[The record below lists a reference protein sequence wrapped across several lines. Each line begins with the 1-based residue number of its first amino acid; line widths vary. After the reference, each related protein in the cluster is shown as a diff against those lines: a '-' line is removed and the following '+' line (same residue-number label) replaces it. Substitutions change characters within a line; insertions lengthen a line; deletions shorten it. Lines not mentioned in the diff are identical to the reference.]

1 MLLQAIKIMTLI
13 SIPIT
18 AYSLINGNELIS
30 LLYKKNQFDDKSVAM
45 TLGIFRFHISGLLF
59 IALNRIIA
67 PAFYAQK
74 KTKLA
79 TLAGLVNFGTNILL
93 VLILARPMGG
103 NGIALALSLASM
115 FNTIA
120 LFIFMKKM
128 EAIEVGRV
136 VKGTILYAL
145 KMCILSVIAAVP
157 TYFVHKITVEYFAD
171 YSKIICYG
179 APILISG
186 IVFAIIGVLELMI
199 TRDEIVRVI
208 LKKVKK

>member
-1 MLLQAIKIMTLI
+1 
-13 SIPIT
+13 
-18 AYSLINGNELIS
+18 
-30 LLYKKNQFDDKSVAM
+30 
-45 TLGIFRFHISGLLF
+45 
-59 IALNRIIA
+59 
-67 PAFYAQK
+67 
-74 KTKLA
+74 
-79 TLAGLVNFGTNILL
+79 
-93 VLILARPMGG
+93 MGG

-128 EAIEVGRV
+128 EAIEVGKV

-145 KMCILSVIAAVP
+145 KMCVFSVIAAIP
-157 TYFVHKITVEYFAD
+157 TYFVHKFTVDYFSG

-179 APILISG
+179 APILITG
-186 IVFAIIGVLELMI
+186 IVFALIGVLELVI